1 MSIPYCD
8 FIKKCIDRAYQIS
21 CEYENGFIGAEH
33 ILWAMIYEEGLL
45 FKTLSNM
52 SVDIDDFSR
61 RLESAM
67 EDYKGL
73 SRGKGPQTRRLQN
86 IFELANKYA
95 EKLSLKEVEE
105 ENLITALLNC
115 GLSTAVRILRVRVS
129 DAHLFLKNIN
139 KKYGDVEFE
148 SYNSTLTSSSLSDSN
163 NKEDK
168 MEKAE
173 TTRPL
178 NYIPMFNP
186 ALQNILN
193 PVIKPLNPLN
203 PLSPVGKI
211 TDNNQQ
217 IQFFTRDLSMLSLTG
232 KLKKVQG
239 RDKEIA
245 NINLCLMKTKTN
257 HPVIVGE
264 RGTGRTAL
272 IEGAVSYIRSEA
284 PPMIKNSRVIE
295 ITRNKILQIF
305 GDSKDNG
312 QSFKD
317 FLKSAIFPGNIIVF
331 DSVMEI
337 AIEDRVTWPVMS
349 VLNDIKQMIE
359 EQRIRTIMVTTP
371 EAYEKVY
378 AKDPILSVC
387 CERIDLKELDTFTT
401 VEILK
406 TENESLASHYNMD
419 IPVNII
425 NKAVDLADEFIK
437 NSYFPSKAFL
447 VLDEACA
454 MAAVDSLKTLTID
467 YVEKAVAKQAG
478 ISIDN
483 VRKKNTALKSMNE
496 ILKKKIIGQ
505 DDAIEK
511 VCDRIRLF
519 MAGLNNDK
527 RPLGVFFFAGPT
539 GVGKTELAKIIA
551 SEIFGSEDKLFRF
564 DMSEYSQPHEVARL
578 IGAPPGYVGYSDEG
592 QLTGAVKRTPNCV
605 ILLDEF
611 EKAHEKIFNI
621 FLQVFDAGRLTDG
634 KGQSVDFRKT
644 LIIMTSN
651 IGANLATYSGED
663 NEERRTHL
671 INALKSRF
679 SMEFINRIDDVVLFN
694 KLKEEDIY
702 KICRM
707 ITDNLCEKI
716 KKNNIG
722 MIIEDNVIKALCAQS
737 YDERF
742 GVRNMKRIIE
752 ETLIIPV
759 SKKIVEGDIPS
770 GITLRASLNGT
781 RIEFSE
787 EAVKGGANDS
797 TAFAGN
803 QPGTVMR

>member
-21 CEYENGFIGAEH
+21 GEYENGFLGAEH

-45 FKTLSNM
+45 FNTLSEM
-52 SVDIDDFSR
+52 SVDIDDISR
-61 RLESAM
+61 RLESSM

-73 SRGKGPQTRRLQN
+73 AKGKGPQTKRLQK
-86 IFELANKYA
+86 IFELANGYA
-95 EKLSLKEVEE
+95 EKLKLKEIEE
-105 ENLITALLNC
+105 ENLITALLNS
-115 GLSTAVRILRVRVS
+115 GLSTAVRIISVRIPDIKS
-129 DAHLFLKNIN
+129 FKRNIN
-139 KKYGDVEFE
+139 KKYGDVDIDFE
-148 SYNSTLTSSSLSDSN
+148 QEVNSSSDLTSELKKVEPN
-163 NKEDK
+163 NI
-168 MEKAE
+168 EKAQ

-178 NYIPMFNP
+178 NYIPLYNP
-186 ALQNILN
+186 ALQG
-193 PVIKPLNPLN
+193 VI
-203 PLSPVGKI
+203 SPVMNTGNSLNTLGKI
-211 TDNNQQ
+211 NEVGNQ

-232 KLKKVQG
+232 KLKKIQG

-272 IEGAVSYIRSEA
+272 VEGVVSYIRSEA
-284 PPMIKNSRVIE
+284 SPMIKNSRVIE
-295 ITRNKILQIF
+295 ITRNKIFQIF

-312 QSFKD
+312 QKFKD
-317 FLKSAIFPGNIIVF
+317 FLKNAMFPGNIIVF

-337 AIEDRVTWPVMS
+337 AIEDRVTWGVMS
-349 VLNDIKQMIE
+349 VLNDIKQLIE
-359 EQRIRTIMVTTP
+359 EQKIRTIMITTP

-378 AKDPILSVC
+378 VKDPILSVC
-387 CERIDLKELDTFTT
+387 CEKIDLKELDIDTT

-406 TENESLASHYNMD
+406 AENETLASHYNID
-419 IPVNII
+419 IPVPII
-425 NKAVDLADEFIK
+425 NKSIRLADEFIK

-447 VLDEACA
+447 LLDEACA
-454 MAAVDSLKTLTID
+454 MSAMDNVKTLSIE

-483 VRKKNTALKSMNE
+483 VRRKNVALKSMND

-505 DDAIEK
+505 DNAIEK

-519 MAGLNNDK
+519 MAGLNNDR

-578 IGAPPGYVGYSDEG
+578 IGAPPGYVGYADEG
-592 QLTGAVKRTPNCV
+592 QLTGAVKRNPNCV

-634 KGQSVDFRKT
+634 KGQSVDFRNT

-651 IGANLATYSGED
+651 IGANLATYSEED
-663 NEERRTHL
+663 NEDRRAHL

-722 MIIEDNVIKALCAQS
+722 MIIEDDVIKALCAQS

-752 ETLIIPV
+752 DTLIIPV

-787 EAVKGGANDS
+787 EEIKGGVEDS
-797 TAFAGN
+797 TAFAKN
-803 QPGTVMR
+803 ADGTAMR